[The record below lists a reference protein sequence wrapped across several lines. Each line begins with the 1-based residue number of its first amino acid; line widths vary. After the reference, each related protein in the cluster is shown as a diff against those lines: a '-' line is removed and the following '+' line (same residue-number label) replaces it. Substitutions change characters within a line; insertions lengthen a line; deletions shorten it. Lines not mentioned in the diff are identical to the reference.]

1 MFTVKSSNSNFP
13 KNTGKKYKV
22 IINAGGGLFGYVIT
36 NFMSYLDFDL
46 YEEVDCV
53 AGTSIG
59 GILTLAYCCNNDY
72 KWINKL
78 FETGGPKIFDHVNT
92 LYGISAPKYSNKN
105 LKSFLEKIY
114 GNYKLS
120 DINDLAGKELHTIIP
135 VMDFTLTLPRIF
147 ENINLKEEQDISL
160 VDLGLFTSAAPT
172 YFNSFNYMWKL
183 FDKYKPED
191 VPINEKIILL
201 KAFEKEMLMR
211 NKNFRKESI
220 LLDGGV
226 LENIP
231 VVSTYTTLHNEL
243 GVEPKDI
250 DMFVIGTGNF
260 TSGENYTAEQ
270 VNKWTILDYCLKM
283 IVPYVTS
290 SNEQM
295 SVFWGLQMGFN
306 SFTYFNPVDAS
317 GEMDDPEILPG
328 LKNQCEAYKDEF
340 ITEINN
346 FLNR

>member
-1 MFTVKSSNSNFP
+1 MFTVKSSNSDFP

-46 YEEVDCV
+46 YDQVDCV

-59 GILTLAYCCNNDY
+59 GILTLGYCCNNDY
-72 KWINKL
+72 KFINQT
-78 FETGGPKIFDHVNT
+78 FETGGPKIFNKVNT
-92 LYGISAPKYSNKN
+92 LYGISAPKYSNQK
-105 LKSFLEKIY
+105 LKAFLEKFY
-114 GNYKLS
+114 GDNKLS
-120 DINDLAGKELHTIIP
+120 DINKIAGKELHTIIP

-147 ENINLKEEQDISL
+147 ENINLKEEQDVSL
-160 VDLGLFTSAAPT
+160 VDLGLYTSAAPT
-172 YFNSFNYMWKL
+172 YFQAYNYAWKL
-183 FDKYKPED
+183 IEKYKPEE
-191 VPINEKIILL
+191 VSTKEKTILL
-201 KAFEKEMLMR
+201 KAFEKEMLMQ
-211 NKNFRKESI
+211 NANVRKSST
-220 LLDGGV
+220 LLDGGI

-231 VVSTYTTLHNEL
+231 IISTYTTLHNEL

-260 TSGENYTAEQ
+260 TSAENYSAEE
-270 VNKWTILDYCLKM
+270 VNKWSILDYALKM
-283 IVPYVTS
+283 LVPYLTS

-317 GEMDDPEILPG
+317 GEMDDAKILLG
-328 LKNQCEAYKDEF
+328 LKQQCEMYKDDF
-340 ITEINN
+340 IREINN